1 MLLGCELPQRPGAE
15 LRRGLHSTEGC
26 SVCQPCVALSSIV
39 YVLLGVW
46 LRRSQGLPW
55 QCQRAAK
62 SVHPIL
68 FRGNPLGVAPL
79 SASPWGLS
87 TSLLPLEWGPA
98 AAFLGWIDEEMS
110 YLLNTR
116 EMGSDPHI
124 SGALGRLHSSLG
136 AIKSETPRPTSG
148 ARWELHPGVADENNH
163 SPLHS
168 IFTALLSRA
177 MHSSTA
183 SNPASSAWLL
193 LAQWGHHPVHSPW
206 PCYWLCCLS
215 VLPPSSSVS
224 PQPLHLKRQEVGSP
238 HSLCSHHDGK
248 RHLCSLRLK

>member
-1 MLLGCELPQRPGAE
+1 MLLGCELPQGPGAE

-26 SVCQPCVALSSIV
+26 SECQPCVALSSIV
-39 YVLLGVW
+39 YILLGVW
-46 LRRSQGLPW
+46 LKRSQGLPW

-87 TSLLPLEWGPA
+87 TSLLPLERGPA
-98 AAFLGWIDEEMS
+98 AAFLGWTNEEM
-110 YLLNTR
+110 
-116 EMGSDPHI
+116 GCDPHI
-124 SGALGRLHSSLG
+124 SRALGRLHSSLG
-136 AIKSETPRPTSG
+136 AIKSETPWPTSG

-168 IFTALLSRA
+168 IFAALLSRA

-183 SNPASSAWLL
+183 SNPGSSAWLL
-193 LAQWGHHPVHSPW
+193 LAQWGHHPVHSP
-206 PCYWLCCLS
+206 
-215 VLPPSSSVS
+215 
-224 PQPLHLKRQEVGSP
+224 
-238 HSLCSHHDGK
+238 
-248 RHLCSLRLK
+248 